1 MDELTANRTAY
12 EFDEWV
18 ETLSYEN
25 KAVVARHF
33 QNLLDIKK
41 LGTIGAKV
49 LLSQVYLFVGG
60 RDV

>member
-18 ETLSYEN
+18 DNLPYEKQEVVNDHLKSLS
-25 KAVVARHF
+25 V
-33 QNLLDIKK
+33 IKN
-41 LGTIGAKV
+41 LGTISAKV

-60 RDV
+60 KDV

>member
-18 ETLSYEN
+18 DTLPFE
-25 KAVVARHF
+25 KQEVVNDH
-33 QNLLDIKK
+33 LKSLSVIKN
-41 LGTIGAKV
+41 LGTISAKV

-60 RDV
+60 KDV